1 MTTPVLELDSLECGY
16 GQQLIVNALS
26 IHLRE
31 GDIGCLLGPSG
42 CGKTTTLRA
51 IAGFE
56 PISGGSILLD
66 GKALSTAQHRV
77 APEQR
82 QIGMVFQDYALFPH
96 LSVAE
101 NVGFGIHTS
110 PDRKRVVDEL
120 LSLVKLDKLGRRY
133 PHELSGGQQQRV
145 AVARALVKEPDILLF
160 DEPLSNLDAKLRI
173 QMRAELKRLQMELG
187 ITTIYVTHDQVEA
200 MTMADRIA
208 VMNAG
213 RLQQCS
219 TPEEL
224 YDHPRNLFVAGFI
237 GSPPMNFL
245 SVRLEESDGR
255 YYLKREGF
263 ELEIP
268 APKGALALKHA
279 TGPEVV
285 MGIRPED
292 IALVP
297 QGEGIPAEVYITE
310 PLGRDL
316 LIDLKLAG
324 VDVRALVDPSVK
336 AEVGEVVGLKFNA
349 QKVHLF
355 DPETEESLLKEE

>member
-145 AVARALVKEPDILLF
+145 A
-160 DEPLSNLDAKLRI
+160 
-173 QMRAELKRLQMELG
+173 
-187 ITTIYVTHDQVEA
+187 
-200 MTMADRIA
+200 
-208 VMNAG
+208 
-213 RLQQCS
+213 
-219 TPEEL
+219 
-224 YDHPRNLFVAGFI
+224 
-237 GSPPMNFL
+237 
-245 SVRLEESDGR
+245 
-255 YYLKREGF
+255 
-263 ELEIP
+263 
-268 APKGALALKHA
+268 
-279 TGPEVV
+279 
-285 MGIRPED
+285 
-292 IALVP
+292 
-297 QGEGIPAEVYITE
+297 
-310 PLGRDL
+310 
-316 LIDLKLAG
+316 
-324 VDVRALVDPSVK
+324 
-336 AEVGEVVGLKFNA
+336 
-349 QKVHLF
+349 
-355 DPETEESLLKEE
+355 